1 MIILSGTMMM
11 VVPSIT
17 TLQGQLEADAVGMG
31 LTVLNLNKVGDLF
44 TVMQKSSYFPTIYGY
59 FLAIFGIS

>member
-1 MIILSGTMMM
+1 MMM

-31 LTVLNLNKVGDLF
+31 LTVLNLNKVRTCNLLGNF
-44 TVMQKSSYFPTIYGY
+44 HS
-59 FLAIFGIS
+59 FGP